1 MKILA
6 QLVWVATG
14 GAVGAMARYGVSAL
28 MVNLGRTQFPWATL
42 LVNTG
47 GSLLAGFLLVALTQA
62 RPEQVGARLFAVVG
76 FLGAFTTFS
85 AFSVDTLL
93 LVQAGDWRAAGFNV
107 VLNVF
112 SSLLAC
118 VAGVALARTFVG

>member
-42 LVNTG
+42 LVNIG

-62 RPEQVGARLFAVVG
+62 HPEQVGARLFAVVG

>member
-62 RPEQVGARLFAVVG
+62 HPEQVGARLFAVVG